1 MRKSRRVLQ
10 VEVVVQPEVNEAEH
24 GGVEFHEDGH
34 QLDVNALRR
43 IVGELETVSPLLSL
57 SKGIKCV
64 KCNLA
69 FRSCQN
75 GMLFFNK

>member
-1 MRKSRRVLQ
+1 MQ

-43 IVGELETVSPLLSL
+43 IVGELETVSSLLSL
-57 SKGIKCV
+57 SRGSYLIKCV